1 MNVGHFYFLCDDYFK
16 DFPDPYLEKNKETIN
31 GVLHGRPCFFSFMD
45 NSTQIYWMIPFSSQ
59 VSKFKSIY
67 QDKVTRTKKCDTI
80 VFGDVLGHEKAFLI
94 QNMCPA
100 IPKYISSEYIDKIS
114 SVPVKVD
121 RELEIEIIQKSKKY
135 WL

>member
-1 MNVGHFYFLCDDYFK
+1 
-16 DFPDPYLEKNKETIN
+16 
-31 GVLHGRPCFFSFMD
+31 
-45 NSTQIYWMIPFSSQ
+45 
-59 VSKFKSIY
+59 
-67 QDKVTRTKKCDTI
+67 
-80 VFGDVLGHEKAFLI
+80 
-94 QNMCPA
+94 MCPA